1 MTKEDQVAFHKWDAT
16 RAKTA
21 HSNIQ
26 AWESAC
32 AYKDKRITDLE
43 FQIKGFQANY
53 NDTGKLVN
61 GLRKRIAELE
71 KALRALLDR
80 YASLVAS
87 GDCGSWEWRDEDE
100 CQSALLALSEGDGE
114 VLDERYFCVCGE
126 PVYAGEISCLKCGT
140 PRPAY
145 TRHPSKSEGGADE
158 CKWVEDKT
166 DRCLWNSSCGW
177 VFRLDTDD
185 PPDIGWKYC
194 PRCGKPIRTAEGGAD
209 D

>member
-32 AYKDKRITDLE
+32 AYKDKRITEL
-43 FQIKGFQANY
+43 K
-53 NDTGKLVN
+53 
-61 GLRKRIAELE
+61 AEV
-71 KALRALLDR
+71 KDAVRLLDMAHEAACLNDN
-80 YASLVAS
+80 YSFAKTI
-87 GDCGSWEWRDEDE
+87 
-100 CQSALLALSEGDGE
+100 E
-114 VLDERYFCVCGE
+114 VFLNR
-126 PVYAGEISCLKCGT
+126 
-140 PRPAY
+140 
-145 TRHPSKSEGGADE
+145 SEGGADE